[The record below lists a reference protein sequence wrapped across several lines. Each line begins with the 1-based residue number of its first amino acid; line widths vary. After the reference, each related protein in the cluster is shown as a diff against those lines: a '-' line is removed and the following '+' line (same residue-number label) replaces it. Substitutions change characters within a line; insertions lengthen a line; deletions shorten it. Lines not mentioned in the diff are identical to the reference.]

1 MRCLELKKE
10 SLIKFL
16 KGKVMNKNEIVSL
29 RNIKKKIQDK
39 SIFSINT
46 FTVSKGDFVTI
57 KGVSGSGKTTLLN
70 ILGMNDTVS
79 SGEYLFEG
87 VETAKLKAKEKLK
100 IKRNKISFLFQ
111 DFGLVEEE
119 TINFNLE
126 IGLKYSKLS
135 RKEKVIQKKEALN
148 AVNLNKKLS
157 TTISSL
163 SGGEK
168 QRVAL
173 ARIILKPSIL
183 ILADE
188 PTGSLDSLNRDIVT
202 DILFQQSINGKA
214 VIIVTHDEE
223 LAKKGNK
230 TIEL

>member
-1 MRCLELKKE
+1 
-10 SLIKFL
+10 
-16 KGKVMNKNEIVSL
+16 
-29 RNIKKKIQDK
+29 
-39 SIFSINT
+39 
-46 FTVSKGDFVTI
+46 
-57 KGVSGSGKTTLLN
+57 
-70 ILGMNDTVS
+70 
-79 SGEYLFEG
+79 
-87 VETAKLKAKEKLK
+87 
-100 IKRNKISFLFQ
+100 KISFLFQ

-135 RKEKVIQKKEALN
+135 RKEKVKQKKEALN

-202 DILFQQSINGKA
+202 DILFKQSIDGKA

>member
-1 MRCLELKKE
+1 
-10 SLIKFL
+10 
-16 KGKVMNKNEIVSL
+16 MNKNEIVSI
-29 RNIKKKIQDK
+29 RNIQKKIQTRL
-39 SIFSINT
+39 IFSINE
-46 FTVSKGDFVTI
+46 FTVNKGDFVTV
-57 KGVSGSGKTTLLN
+57 KGRSGSGKTTLLN

-79 SGEYLFEG
+79 SGKYLFEG
-87 VETAKLKAKEKLK
+87 IEAERLKEKEKLK

-126 IGLKYSKLS
+126 IGLKYSGLNK
-135 RKEKVIQKKEALN
+135 KEKEKQKKEALN
-148 AVNLNKKLS
+148 NGNLNKKLS

-188 PTGSLDSLNRDIVT
+188 PTGSLDPINRDIVT
-202 DILFQQSINGKA
+202 DILLKQSKNGKG

-230 TIEL
+230 TLEL

>member
-1 MRCLELKKE
+1 
-10 SLIKFL
+10 
-16 KGKVMNKNEIVSL
+16 MNKSEIVSL
-29 RNIKKKIQDK
+29 SNIQKKIQDK
-39 SIFSINT
+39 PIFSIHT

-87 VETAKLKAKEKLK
+87 VETAELKAKEKLK

-135 RKEKVIQKKEALN
+135 RKEKVKQKKEALN

-202 DILFQQSINGKA
+202 DILFQQSIDGKA

>member
-1 MRCLELKKE
+1 
-10 SLIKFL
+10 
-16 KGKVMNKNEIVSL
+16 MNKSEIVSL
-29 RNIKKKIQDK
+29 SNIQKKIQNK
-39 SIFSINT
+39 PIFSIHT

-87 VETAKLKAKEKLK
+87 VETAELKAKEKLK

-135 RKEKVIQKKEALN
+135 RKEKVKQKKEALN

-202 DILFQQSINGKA
+202 DILFKQSIDGKA

>member
-1 MRCLELKKE
+1 
-10 SLIKFL
+10 
-16 KGKVMNKNEIVSL
+16 MNKNEIISMC
-29 RNIKKKIQDK
+29 NIQKKIQDK
-39 SIFSINT
+39 LIFSINE
-46 FTVSKGDFVTI
+46 FTVNKGDFVTI

-70 ILGMNDTVS
+70 ILGMNDTIS

-87 VETAKLKAKEKLK
+87 VETAELKAKVKLK

-135 RKEKVIQKKEALN
+135 RKEKLKQKKEALN

-202 DILFQQSINGKA
+202 DILFKQSINGKA
-214 VIIVTHDEE
+214 VLIVTHDEE

>member
-1 MRCLELKKE
+1 M
-10 SLIKFL
+10 
-16 KGKVMNKNEIVSL
+16 
-29 RNIKKKIQDK
+29 
-39 SIFSINT
+39 
-46 FTVSKGDFVTI
+46 
-57 KGVSGSGKTTLLN
+57 
-70 ILGMNDTVS
+70 
-79 SGEYLFEG
+79 
-87 VETAKLKAKEKLK
+87 K

-126 IGLKYSKLS
+126 IGLKYSGLNK
-135 RKEKVIQKKEALN
+135 KEKEKQKKEALN
-148 AVNLNKKLS
+148 NVNLNKKLS

-188 PTGSLDSLNRDIVT
+188 PTGSLDPINRDIVT
-202 DILFQQSINGKA
+202 DILLKQSKNGKG

-230 TIEL
+230 TLEL

>member
-1 MRCLELKKE
+1 
-10 SLIKFL
+10 
-16 KGKVMNKNEIVSL
+16 MNKNEIVSL
-29 RNIKKKIQDK
+29 SNVQKKIRDK
-39 SIFSINT
+39 PIFSINA
-46 FTVSKGDFVTI
+46 FTVNKGDFVTI

-135 RKEKVIQKKEALN
+135 RKEKVKQKKEALN

-157 TTISSL
+157 TSISSL

-202 DILFQQSINGKA
+202 DMLFQQSIEGKA

-230 TIEL
+230 SIEL

>member
-1 MRCLELKKE
+1 
-10 SLIKFL
+10 
-16 KGKVMNKNEIVSL
+16 MNKNEIVSL
-29 RNIKKKIQDK
+29 SNVQKKIRDK
-39 SIFSINT
+39 PIFSINA
-46 FTVSKGDFVTI
+46 FTVNKGDFVTI

-135 RKEKVIQKKEALN
+135 RKEKVKQKKEALN

-157 TTISSL
+157 TSISSL

-202 DILFQQSINGKA
+202 DMLFQQSIEGKA

-223 LAKKGNK
+223 LARKGNK

>member
-1 MRCLELKKE
+1 
-10 SLIKFL
+10 
-16 KGKVMNKNEIVSL
+16 MNKNEIVSL
-29 RNIKKKIQDK
+29 SNIQKKIQDK
-39 SIFSINT
+39 PIFSIHA

-87 VETAKLKAKEKLK
+87 VETAELKAKEKLK

-119 TINFNLE
+119 TINYNLE

-135 RKEKVIQKKEALN
+135 RKEKVKQKKEALN

-202 DILFQQSINGKA
+202 DILFQQSIDGKA

-230 TIEL
+230 SIEL

>member
-1 MRCLELKKE
+1 
-10 SLIKFL
+10 
-16 KGKVMNKNEIVSL
+16 MNKNEIVSL
-29 RNIKKKIQDK
+29 SNIQKKIQDK
-39 SIFSINT
+39 PIFSIHT

-87 VETAKLKAKEKLK
+87 VETAELKAKEKLK

-126 IGLKYSKLS
+126 IGLKYSKLI
-135 RKEKVIQKKEALN
+135 RKEKVKQKKEALN

-202 DILFQQSINGKA
+202 DILFNQSIDGKA
-214 VIIVTHDEE
+214 VISVTHDEE

-230 TIEL
+230 SIEL

>member
-1 MRCLELKKE
+1 
-10 SLIKFL
+10 
-16 KGKVMNKNEIVSL
+16 MNKNEIVSI
-29 RNIKKKIQDK
+29 RNIQKKIQTRL
-39 SIFSINT
+39 IFSINE
-46 FTVSKGDFVTI
+46 FTVNKGDFVTV
-57 KGVSGSGKTTLLN
+57 KGRSGSGKTTLLN

-79 SGEYLFEG
+79 SGKYLFEG
-87 VETAKLKAKEKLK
+87 IEAERLKEKEKLK

-126 IGLKYSKLS
+126 IGLKYSGLNK
-135 RKEKVIQKKEALN
+135 KEKEKQKKEALN
-148 AVNLNKKLS
+148 NVNLNKKLS

-188 PTGSLDSLNRDIVT
+188 PTGSLDPINRDIVT
-202 DILFQQSINGKA
+202 DILLKQSKNGKG
-214 VIIVTHDEE
+214 VIIVTHEEE

-230 TIEL
+230 TLEL

>member
-1 MRCLELKKE
+1 
-10 SLIKFL
+10 
-16 KGKVMNKNEIVSL
+16 
-29 RNIKKKIQDK
+29 
-39 SIFSINT
+39 
-46 FTVSKGDFVTI
+46 
-57 KGVSGSGKTTLLN
+57 
-70 ILGMNDTVS
+70 MNDTVS

-87 VETAKLKAKEKLK
+87 VETAELKAKEKLK

-135 RKEKVIQKKEALN
+135 RKEKVKQKKEALN

-157 TTISSL
+157 TMISSL

-202 DILFQQSINGKA
+202 DILFQQSIEGKA

>member
-1 MRCLELKKE
+1 M
-10 SLIKFL
+10 
-16 KGKVMNKNEIVSL
+16 
-29 RNIKKKIQDK
+29 
-39 SIFSINT
+39 
-46 FTVSKGDFVTI
+46 
-57 KGVSGSGKTTLLN
+57 LN

-87 VETAKLKAKEKLK
+87 IEAERLKEKEKLK

-126 IGLKYSKLS
+126 IGLKYSGLNK
-135 RKEKVIQKKEALN
+135 KEKEKQKKEALN
-148 AVNLNKKLS
+148 NVNLNKKLS

-188 PTGSLDSLNRDIVT
+188 PTGSLDPINRDIVT
-202 DILFQQSINGKA
+202 DILLKQSKNGKG

-230 TIEL
+230 TLEL

>member
-1 MRCLELKKE
+1 
-10 SLIKFL
+10 
-16 KGKVMNKNEIVSL
+16 MNKNEIVSL
-29 RNIKKKIQDK
+29 SNIQKKIQDK
-39 SIFSINT
+39 PIFSIHA

-87 VETAKLKAKEKLK
+87 VETAELKAKEKLK

-135 RKEKVIQKKEALN
+135 RKEKVKQKKEALN

-202 DILFQQSINGKA
+202 DILFQQSIDGKA

-223 LAKKGNK
+223 LAKK
-230 TIEL
+230 

>member
-1 MRCLELKKE
+1 MMGLTIAAFLSEISKE
-10 SLIKFL
+10 FVINIFLAMVLNVIIVSMTLFRVEKDSLIKSL

-29 RNIKKKIQDK
+29 SNVQKIQDK
-39 SIFSINT
+39 SIFSINA
-46 FTVSKGDFVTI
+46 FTVNKGDFVTI

-87 VETAKLKAKEKLK
+87 VETAKLTAKEKLK

-135 RKEKVIQKKEALN
+135 RKEKVKQK
-148 AVNLNKKLS
+148 
-157 TTISSL
+157 
-163 SGGEK
+163 
-168 QRVAL
+168 R
-173 ARIILKPSIL
+173 R
-183 ILADE
+183 
-188 PTGSLDSLNRDIVT
+188 
-202 DILFQQSINGKA
+202 
-214 VIIVTHDEE
+214 H
-223 LAKKGNK
+223 
-230 TIEL
+230 

>member
-1 MRCLELKKE
+1 
-10 SLIKFL
+10 
-16 KGKVMNKNEIVSL
+16 MNKNEIVSL
-29 RNIKKKIQDK
+29 SNIQKKIQDK
-39 SIFSINT
+39 PIFSIHA

-57 KGVSGSGKTTLLN
+57 KGVSGSGKSTLLN

-87 VETAKLKAKEKLK
+87 VETAELKAKEKLK

-135 RKEKVIQKKEALN
+135 RKEKVKQKKEALN

-202 DILFQQSINGKA
+202 DILFQQSIDGKA

>member
-1 MRCLELKKE
+1 
-10 SLIKFL
+10 
-16 KGKVMNKNEIVSL
+16 
-29 RNIKKKIQDK
+29 
-39 SIFSINT
+39 
-46 FTVSKGDFVTI
+46 
-57 KGVSGSGKTTLLN
+57 
-70 ILGMNDTVS
+70 MNDTVS

-87 VETAKLKAKEKLK
+87 VETAELKAKEKLK

-126 IGLKYSKLS
+126 IGLKYSGLNK
-135 RKEKVIQKKEALN
+135 KEKEKQKKEALN
-148 AVNLNKKLS
+148 NVNLNKKLS

-188 PTGSLDSLNRDIVT
+188 PTGSLDPINRDIVT
-202 DILFQQSINGKA
+202 DILLKQSKNGKG

-230 TIEL
+230 TLEL

>member
-1 MRCLELKKE
+1 
-10 SLIKFL
+10 
-16 KGKVMNKNEIVSL
+16 MNKSEIVSL
-29 RNIKKKIQDK
+29 SNIQKKIQDK
-39 SIFSINT
+39 PIFSIHT

-87 VETAKLKAKEKLK
+87 VETAELKAKEKLK

-135 RKEKVIQKKEALN
+135 RKEKVKQKKEALN

-202 DILFQQSINGKA
+202 DILFKQSINGKA
-214 VIIVTHDEE
+214 IIIVTHDEE

>member
-1 MRCLELKKE
+1 M
-10 SLIKFL
+10 
-16 KGKVMNKNEIVSL
+16 MNKNEIVSI
-29 RNIKKKIQDK
+29 RNIQKKIQTRL
-39 SIFSINT
+39 IFSINE
-46 FTVSKGDFVTI
+46 FTVNKGDFVTV
-57 KGVSGSGKTTLLN
+57 KGRSGSGKTTLLN

-79 SGEYLFEG
+79 SGKYLFEG
-87 VETAKLKAKEKLK
+87 IEAERLKEKEKLK

-126 IGLKYSKLS
+126 IGLKYSGLNK
-135 RKEKVIQKKEALN
+135 KEKEKQKKEALN
-148 AVNLNKKLS
+148 NGNLNKKLS

-188 PTGSLDSLNRDIVT
+188 PTGSLDPINRDIVT
-202 DILFQQSINGKA
+202 DILLKQSKNGKG

-230 TIEL
+230 TLEL

>member
-1 MRCLELKKE
+1 MT
-10 SLIKFL
+10 
-16 KGKVMNKNEIVSL
+16 KNEIIAIH
-29 RNIKKKIQDK
+29 NIEKIRHDK
-39 SIFSINT
+39 IIFSIDNLTVNT
-46 FTVSKGDFVTI
+46 GDFVTV
-57 KGVSGSGKTTLLN
+57 KGPSGSGKTTLLN
-70 ILGMNDTVS
+70 ILGMTDTVS

-87 VETAKLKAKEKLK
+87 VEARKLKEKEKLK

-126 IGLKYSKLS
+126 IGLKYSVLNK
-135 RKEKVIQKKEALN
+135 KEKKKKKKEALCR
-148 AVNLNKKLS
+148 VNLNKKLS

-188 PTGSLDSLNRDIVT
+188 PTGSLDSLNREIVT
-202 DILFQQSINGKA
+202 DILLQQTKNGKG
-214 VIIVTHDEE
+214 VVIVTHDEE
-223 LAKKGNK
+223 LGKKGNK
-230 TIEL
+230 TINF

>member
-1 MRCLELKKE
+1 
-10 SLIKFL
+10 
-16 KGKVMNKNEIVSL
+16 MNKNEIVSL
-29 RNIKKKIQDK
+29 SNIQKKIQDK
-39 SIFSINT
+39 PIFSIHA

-87 VETAKLKAKEKLK
+87 VETAELKAKEKLK

-135 RKEKVIQKKEALN
+135 RKEKLKQKKEALN

-202 DILFQQSINGKA
+202 DILFQQAIEGKA
-214 VIIVTHDEE
+214 VIIVTQDEE

>member
-1 MRCLELKKE
+1 
-10 SLIKFL
+10 
-16 KGKVMNKNEIVSL
+16 MNKNEIVSL
-29 RNIKKKIQDK
+29 SNIQKKIQDK
-39 SIFSINT
+39 PIFSIHA

-57 KGVSGSGKTTLLN
+57 KGVSGSGKSTLLN

-87 VETAKLKAKEKLK
+87 VETAELKAKEKLK

-119 TINFNLE
+119 TINYNLE

-135 RKEKVIQKKEALN
+135 RKEKVKQKKEALN

-202 DILFQQSINGKA
+202 DILFQQSIDGKA

-230 TIEL
+230 SIEL

>member
-1 MRCLELKKE
+1 M
-10 SLIKFL
+10 S
-16 KGKVMNKNEIVSL
+16 
-29 RNIKKKIQDK
+29 KKKIQDK
-39 SIFSINT
+39 SIFSINA
-46 FTVSKGDFVTI
+46 FTVNKGDFVTI

-87 VETAKLKAKEKLK
+87 VETAKLTAKEKLK

-135 RKEKVIQKKEALN
+135 RKEKVKQKKEALN
-148 AVNLNKKLS
+148 AVNLSKKLS
-157 TTISSL
+157 TAISSL

-202 DILFQQSINGKA
+202 DILFQQSIEGKA

-230 TIEL
+230 SIEL

>member
-1 MRCLELKKE
+1 
-10 SLIKFL
+10 
-16 KGKVMNKNEIVSL
+16 MNKNEIVSL
-29 RNIKKKIQDK
+29 SNIQKKIQDK
-39 SIFSINT
+39 PIFSIHA

-57 KGVSGSGKTTLLN
+57 KGVSGSGKSTLLN

-87 VETAKLKAKEKLK
+87 VETAELKAKEKLK

-135 RKEKVIQKKEALN
+135 RKEKVKQKKEALN

-202 DILFQQSINGKA
+202 DILFKQSINGKA
-214 VIIVTHDEE
+214 IIIVTHDEE

>member
-1 MRCLELKKE
+1 
-10 SLIKFL
+10 
-16 KGKVMNKNEIVSL
+16 MNKSEIVSL
-29 RNIKKKIQDK
+29 SNIQKKIQDK
-39 SIFSINT
+39 PIFSIHT

-70 ILGMNDTVS
+70 ILEMNDTVS

-87 VETAKLKAKEKLK
+87 VEMAELKAKEKLK

-135 RKEKVIQKKEALN
+135 RKEKVKQKKEALN

-202 DILFQQSINGKA
+202 DILFKQSIDGKA

>member
-1 MRCLELKKE
+1 
-10 SLIKFL
+10 
-16 KGKVMNKNEIVSL
+16 MNKNEIVSL
-29 RNIKKKIQDK
+29 SNIQKKIQDIP
-39 SIFSINT
+39 IFSIHA

-87 VETAKLKAKEKLK
+87 VETAELKAKEKLK

-135 RKEKVIQKKEALN
+135 RKEKVKQKKEALN

-202 DILFQQSINGKA
+202 DILFQQSIDGKA

>member
-1 MRCLELKKE
+1 
-10 SLIKFL
+10 
-16 KGKVMNKNEIVSL
+16 MNKNEIVSM
-29 RNIKKKIQDK
+29 RNIQKKIQTRL
-39 SIFSINT
+39 IFSINE
-46 FTVSKGDFVTI
+46 FTVNKGDFVTV
-57 KGVSGSGKTTLLN
+57 KGRSGSGKTTLLN

-87 VETAKLKAKEKLK
+87 IEAERLKEKEKLK

-126 IGLKYSKLS
+126 IGLKYSGLNK
-135 RKEKVIQKKEALN
+135 KEKEKQKKEALN
-148 AVNLNKKLS
+148 NVNLNKKLS

-188 PTGSLDSLNRDIVT
+188 PTGSLDPINRDIVT
-202 DILFQQSINGKA
+202 DILLKQSKNGKG

-230 TIEL
+230 TLEL

>member
-1 MRCLELKKE
+1 MK
-10 SLIKFL
+10 
-16 KGKVMNKNEIVSL
+16 NKNEIVSL
-29 RNIKKKIQDK
+29 SNIQKKIQDK
-39 SIFSINT
+39 PIFSIHA

-57 KGVSGSGKTTLLN
+57 KGVSCSGKSTLLN

-87 VETAKLKAKEKLK
+87 VETAELKAKEKLK

-135 RKEKVIQKKEALN
+135 RKEKVKQKKEALN

-202 DILFQQSINGKA
+202 DILFKQSINGKA
-214 VIIVTHDEE
+214 IIIVTHDEE

>member
-1 MRCLELKKE
+1 
-10 SLIKFL
+10 
-16 KGKVMNKNEIVSL
+16 
-29 RNIKKKIQDK
+29 
-39 SIFSINT
+39 
-46 FTVSKGDFVTI
+46 
-57 KGVSGSGKTTLLN
+57 
-70 ILGMNDTVS
+70 MNDTVS

-87 VETAKLKAKEKLK
+87 VETAELKAKEKLK

-135 RKEKVIQKKEALN
+135 RKEKVKQKKEALN
-148 AVNLNKKLS
+148 AVNLNKKLF

-202 DILFQQSINGKA
+202 DILFQQAIEGKA

>member
-1 MRCLELKKE
+1 
-10 SLIKFL
+10 
-16 KGKVMNKNEIVSL
+16 MNKNEIVSL
-29 RNIKKKIQDK
+29 SNIQKKIQDK
-39 SIFSINT
+39 PIFSIHA

-135 RKEKVIQKKEALN
+135 RKEKVKQKKEALN

-157 TTISSL
+157 TMISSL

-202 DILFQQSINGKA
+202 DILFQQSIEGKA

-230 TIEL
+230 SIEL

>member
-1 MRCLELKKE
+1 
-10 SLIKFL
+10 
-16 KGKVMNKNEIVSL
+16 MNKNEIVSL
-29 RNIKKKIQDK
+29 SNIQKKIQDK
-39 SIFSINT
+39 PIFSIQA

-135 RKEKVIQKKEALN
+135 RKEKVKQKKEALN

-202 DILFQQSINGKA
+202 DILFQQSIDGKA

>member
-1 MRCLELKKE
+1 
-10 SLIKFL
+10 
-16 KGKVMNKNEIVSL
+16 MNKSEIVSL
-29 RNIKKKIQDK
+29 SNIQKKIQDK
-39 SIFSINT
+39 PIFSIHA

-87 VETAKLKAKEKLK
+87 VETAELKAKEKLK

-135 RKEKVIQKKEALN
+135 RKEKVKQKKEALN

-202 DILFQQSINGKA
+202 DILFKQSIDGKA

>member
-1 MRCLELKKE
+1 
-10 SLIKFL
+10 
-16 KGKVMNKNEIVSL
+16 MNKNEIISMC
-29 RNIKKKIQDK
+29 NIQKKIQDK
-39 SIFSINT
+39 LIFSINE
-46 FTVSKGDFVTI
+46 FTVNKGDFVTI

-70 ILGMNDTVS
+70 ILGMNDTIS

-87 VETAKLKAKEKLK
+87 VETAELKAKEKLK

-135 RKEKVIQKKEALN
+135 RKEKLKQKKDALN

-157 TTISSL
+157 TSISSL

-202 DILFQQSINGKA
+202 DILFKQSINGKA
-214 VIIVTHDEE
+214 VLIVTHDEE

>member
-1 MRCLELKKE
+1 
-10 SLIKFL
+10 
-16 KGKVMNKNEIVSL
+16 MNKNEIVSMC
-29 RNIKKKIQDK
+29 NIQKKIHDK
-39 SIFSINT
+39 PIFSINK
-46 FTVSKGDFVTI
+46 FTVNKGDFVTV

-87 VETAKLKAKEKLK
+87 VEAERLKGKEKLK

-111 DFGLVEEE
+111 DFGLIEEE

-126 IGLKYSKLS
+126 IGLKYSGLN
-135 RKEKVIQKKEALN
+135 RKEKQKQKKDALN
-148 AVNLNKKLS
+148 NVNLNKKLS
-157 TTISSL
+157 TTINSL

-202 DILFQQSINGKA
+202 DILLKQSKNGKG

>member
-1 MRCLELKKE
+1 
-10 SLIKFL
+10 
-16 KGKVMNKNEIVSL
+16 MNKNEIVSL
-29 RNIKKKIQDK
+29 SNIQKKIQDK
-39 SIFSINT
+39 PIFSIHA

-119 TINFNLE
+119 TINFNLQ

-135 RKEKVIQKKEALN
+135 RKEKVKQKKEALN

-202 DILFQQSINGKA
+202 DILFQQSIEGKA

>member
-1 MRCLELKKE
+1 
-10 SLIKFL
+10 
-16 KGKVMNKNEIVSL
+16 
-29 RNIKKKIQDK
+29 
-39 SIFSINT
+39 
-46 FTVSKGDFVTI
+46 
-57 KGVSGSGKTTLLN
+57 
-70 ILGMNDTVS
+70 MNDTVS

-87 VETAKLKAKEKLK
+87 VETAELKAKEKLK

-135 RKEKVIQKKEALN
+135 RKEKVKQKKEALN

-202 DILFQQSINGKA
+202 DILFKQSINGKA